1 MAAVNALSDRA
12 AKKREERHEKE
23 GAILDE
29 HIEKL
34 VSQEEESMGIAP
46 ENGVEN
52 GENATSTADIVKNN
66 EEGGAV

>member
-1 MAAVNALSDRA
+1 
-12 AKKREERHEKE
+12 
-23 GAILDE
+23 
-29 HIEKL
+29 
-34 VSQEEESMGIAP
+34 MGIAP